1 MGLVSKSSGVGPH
14 LASMVVVAGR
24 SLWRLW
30 PVVESAL
37 GILG

>member
-24 SLWRLW
+24 SWRGVRL
-30 PVVESAL
+30 ERRET
-37 GILG
+37 G